1 MRHHKVAIQG
11 TVSSFHDL
19 AARRFYGED
28 LELVCCT
35 SFREV
40 CEKVMRNEADYA
52 VMAIENFTAGSILSN
67 YNLIEEF
74 NLTVIGETYERIQFH
89 LMGNKGVQ
97 ISDAIQVLS
106 HPMALAQ
113 CQEFLCAN
121 PNLQPI
127 EFSDTAG
134 AAKKIA
140 MDGDNDKLAIGNEET
155 ARTYGLD
162 IIQANIE
169 TNKQNYTR
177 FLVLTKYGTLPE
189 ETNKASISFRTENEP
204 NALVKVLQV
213 FSSNGLNCTKIQSV
227 PLPNTQ
233 LEYSFHLDIEFSNH
247 TLFRDAFE
255 SLEAVTASAKILGE
269 YPRNPVEL
277 EKNLVL
283 S

>member
-19 AARRFYGED
+19 AAHRFYGEA
-28 LELVCCT
+28 LELVYCT

-40 CEKVMRNEADYA
+40 CEKVVQNEADYA

-89 LMGNKGVQ
+89 LMGNKDVR
-97 ISDAIQVLS
+97 ISDAGQVLS

-113 CQEFLCAN
+113 CQEFLYEN
-121 PNLQPI
+121 PNLQAI

-134 AAKKIA
+134 AAKIIA
-140 MDGDNDKLAIGNEET
+140 ENGDRNKLAIGNEET
-155 ARTYGLD
+155 AKTYGLE
-162 IIQANIE
+162 IIQSNIE
-169 TNKQNYTR
+169 TNRQNYTR
-177 FLVLTKYGTLPE
+177 FLVLTKYGILPT
-189 ETNKASISFRTENEP
+189 ETDKASISFRTKNEP
-204 NALVKVLQV
+204 NALVQALQV
-213 FSSNGLNCTKIQSV
+213 FSSQGLNCTKIQSV
-227 PLPNTQ
+227 PLPNSQ
-233 LEYSFHLDIEFSNH
+233 LEYSFHLDIEYRNH
-247 TLFRDAFE
+247 ELFREAYEALE
-255 SLEAVTASAKILGE
+255 SLTASAKILGE

-277 EKNLVL
+277 KQNLIT